1 MILQNTMRS
10 MHSARNHLRLKG
22 SFLKDLKRR
31 FSLLMF
37 LLSAEEWIED
47 QGIYNIMDRSD
58 FIVTYLNI
66 KNLSPYC
73 IRLVQEREVGI
84 KIESNSEKKVCKP
97 DLVIFGKLSPSA
109 VVASVHGN
117 LYFQVTSWYVD
128 SVRL

>member
-1 MILQNTMRS
+1 MILQNKMRS

-37 LLSAEEWIED
+37 LLSAGEWIED

-58 FIVTYLNI
+58 FIVTYLKI

-73 IRLVQEREVGI
+73 NRLVLERE
-84 KIESNSEKKVCKP
+84 EKWV
-97 DLVIFGKLSPSA
+97 L
-109 VVASVHGN
+109 
-117 LYFQVTSWYVD
+117 
-128 SVRL
+128 R